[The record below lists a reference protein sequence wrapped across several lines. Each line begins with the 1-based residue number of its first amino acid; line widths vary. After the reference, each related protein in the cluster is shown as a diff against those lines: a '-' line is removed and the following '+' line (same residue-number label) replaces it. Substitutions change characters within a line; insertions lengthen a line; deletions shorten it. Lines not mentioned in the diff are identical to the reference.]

1 MSNQTLITAK
11 DLEHFGIYFQTTQNI
26 HDFIKER
33 FLITNSEG
41 VEEYDFEDLA
51 IDEVM
56 EYCVDKLDWYQIW
69 DESIFD
75 LFYLYIINF
84 FHNYIGIPYKII
96 IKEIIPTSDSF
107 EYYAKCLYDDGGS
120 ILNSDCIIDNGIETP
135 EKLLE
140 AKQSNE
146 SPLYN
151 DFAVNEITLTR
162 ALLGDAIL
170 GFLEESDYDYIDF
183 LKNHK
188 DKIIATGIVNDNFI
202 EYLENEESLRS
213 IFDNCFNVDTIEYEN
228 LIASCYPGYQGGNR
242 YLGSLISKV
251 EFKYIMDAILLEE
264 IPEYTA
270 DDCGENQALYCDVID
285 RSGWYEFK
293 TIDLT
298 EDIDYYNFNPQYSS
312 TIYISLPTEDEKK
325 LIISGLYH
333 WELKLLSLDLH
344 DEKNL
349 TLMIDF
355 PEREPFNEKDVL
367 EMERYLQELNSNKDE
382 EKKLDDDLGLTLR
395 LRTKNNLMELLQVG
409 KSGAWKV
416 AKDKEKQISRVQ
428 IFNWDGSMMLV
439 AAHDV
444 SNSFRR
450 SEDNRLVVALD
461 NEDAKIIKC
470 DPPFQWVGQ
479 NPVNY
484 VNETSATSKNN
495 LVEDKTVE
503 KNSEPVANK
512 TEIKEPVPHAPEDFT
527 HLSPQLAELCKSVYG
542 EPVRL
547 IHWQMKNNN
556 REQQFRTLFRECRR
570 GWYFQ
575 MLLTQ
580 KGDKWTSEH
589 RVLPSFLNL
598 LEPDETTWAKLTKLA
613 TLEDWYALDEIFL
626 NTIIFPNSRVIFAGS
641 DLVGEEVADEALE
654 KFGFYVPDEDLLP
667 VLLFESRNL
676 GVSLISYF
684 RHSDGFAKENMLSDD
699 NTDVC
704 EVYESLTEAQKRLN
718 QKLSYYQSEA

>member
-11 DLEHFGIYFQTTQNI
+11 DLEHFSIYFQTTQNI
-26 HDFIKER
+26 HNFIKER
-33 FLITNSEG
+33 FLITNTEG
-41 VEEYDFEDLA
+41 IEKYDFEGLA
-51 IDEVM
+51 IDELM

-75 LFYLYIINF
+75 LFYLYIMNF

-146 SPLYN
+146 NPLYN

-202 EYLENEESLRS
+202 EYLENEESLRT
-213 IFDNCFNVDTIEYEN
+213 IFDDCLNVDTIEYEN

-251 EFKYIMDAILLEE
+251 QLKYIMDAILLEE
-264 IPEYTA
+264 NPEYTA
-270 DDCGENQALYCDVID
+270 DDCGEGTKRYTAMLCD
-285 RSGWYEFK
+285 RSGWYEFE
-293 TIDLT
+293 IIELT
-298 EDIDYYNFNPQYSS
+298 EEMDYYNFNPQYSS
-312 TIYISLPTEDEKK
+312 IIYISLPTENDEE
-325 LIISGLYH
+325 LVISGLYY
-333 WELKLLSLDLH
+333 WELKLLSLDLPDGQH
-344 DEKNL
+344 LIINS
-349 TLMIDF
+349 

-367 EMERYLQELNSNKDE
+367 EMERYLQELNSNKVE
-382 EKKLDDDLGLTLR
+382 EEELKNDLGLTLR
-395 LRTKNNLMELLQVG
+395 LRTKNDLMELLQVG
-409 KSGAWKV
+409 TSGAWKV
-416 AKDKEKQISRVQ
+416 AKDKEKQIYRVQ
-428 IFNWDGSMMLV
+428 IFNWDGSMMLE
-439 AAHDV
+439 AAHNV

-461 NEDAKIIKC
+461 SEDAKIIKC

-484 VNETSATSKNN
+484 VNETSATSKND
-495 LVEDKTVE
+495 LVEGENFE
-503 KNSEPVANK
+503 KDSKSVANK
-512 TEIKEPVPHAPEDFT
+512 TEFIEPAPHAPEGLTD
-527 HLSPQLAELCKSVYG
+527 LSPHLAELCESVYE

-598 LEPDETTWAKLTKLA
+598 LDPDETTWAKLTESA
-613 TLEDWYALDEIFL
+613 TAEDWYALDEIFL